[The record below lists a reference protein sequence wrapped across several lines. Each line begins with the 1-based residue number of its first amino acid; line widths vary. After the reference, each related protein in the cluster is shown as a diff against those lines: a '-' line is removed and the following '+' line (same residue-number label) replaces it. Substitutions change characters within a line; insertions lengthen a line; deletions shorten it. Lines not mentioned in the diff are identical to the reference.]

1 MPSTQNVEEVVL
13 FLKKQLQ
20 WTQQRE
26 FEKSSFSKWLQV
38 LFMHS
43 WNSSETRIGSSAFD
57 AVVFVCL
64 PRRPLYPGC
73 LSDIETTFQETRN
86 SVLGEIPILA
96 SEQRLLDEAGGEE
109 DKMEDKKVEGNG
121 RPKVLA
127 NGTCATETALAQ
139 RDWRLSTIESYP
151 DVLPVNHT
159 PNTPQN
165 LCLDFAAL
173 GDLKLVE
180 RPVVYLIV
188 LLGFQSSKATVKVSS
203 TETAVIFGSILWE
216 GPALGDCCVIL
227 NDVHSDIMDY
237 IKPTHLIPLKFRSMW
252 TEFEW
257 ENRENVSTNMSYVSW
272 LSYRLSDFLAN
283 AYVSIRVD
291 DYLNCEDTGE
301 DASAN
306 LTIEKTGAEIVG
318 IRSKT
323 QCISYVHWIQGGIVA
338 QTDSNVTM
346 HYEFFARYMGW
357 YLYGLQHAAT
367 APDNRSLCG
376 LNAGTKEDRMTSM
389 SVRTQFGSTSRSH
402 SKLSRHER
410 SDGLYNPSISA
421 SDADSSIHY
430 CPEICSVLKCCAGQT
445 CQKSWQFDDGA
456 VVLVPI
462 CVDA

>member
-1 MPSTQNVEEVVL
+1 MQNPATVKRPVENVEGTVL

-26 FEKSSFSKWLQV
+26 FEKVDLTVPHIMTPEYRQPLIQSIRV
-38 LFMHS
+38 LAVKFFEVAASVVHALMDFLGDS
-43 WNSSETRIGSSAFD
+43 DSPSAFD

-109 DKMEDKKVEGNG
+109 DKMEGNKVEGNG

-203 TETAVIFGSILWE
+203 TETAVIFCSILWE
-216 GPALGDCCVIL
+216 GPALGDCCVIS
-227 NDVHSDIMDY
+227 NDVHSDIILSLRIVVKY
-237 IKPTHLIPLKFRSMW
+237 RHLITLKVRSMW

-257 ENRENVSTNMSYVSW
+257 ENR
-272 LSYRLSDFLAN
+272 
-283 AYVSIRVD
+283 
-291 DYLNCEDTGE
+291 
-301 DASAN
+301 
-306 LTIEKTGAEIVG
+306 
-318 IRSKT
+318 
-323 QCISYVHWIQGGIVA
+323 
-338 QTDSNVTM
+338 
-346 HYEFFARYMGW
+346 
-357 YLYGLQHAAT
+357 
-367 APDNRSLCG
+367 
-376 LNAGTKEDRMTSM
+376 
-389 SVRTQFGSTSRSH
+389 
-402 SKLSRHER
+402 
-410 SDGLYNPSISA
+410 
-421 SDADSSIHY
+421 
-430 CPEICSVLKCCAGQT
+430 
-445 CQKSWQFDDGA
+445 
-456 VVLVPI
+456 
-462 CVDA
+462 